1 MLEITSLIGRIHPIN
16 SGSTDRS
23 KAYREQL
30 ENKEFEFSLN
40 LWNVMNKYLFN
51 YVDSVTVK
59 PFV

>member
-16 SGSTDRS
+16 SGSTDKS

-40 LWNVMNKYLFN
+40 LWNVINKYLFN
-51 YVDSVTVK
+51 YVDSVI
-59 PFV
+59 